1 MWNRTDFIAWSINCV
16 LADMTERDAG
26 NNNHPPP
33 IVAPS
38 ELKFKMTDTKLQVP
52 IVTLSTENDKK
63 LLEQLRLG
71 FERTTKWNK

>member
-1 MWNRTDFIAWSINCV
+1 
-16 LADMTERDAG
+16 MTERDAG

-38 ELKFKMTDTKLQVP
+38 ELKFKITDTKLQVP

-63 LLEQLRLG
+63 LLELRLG